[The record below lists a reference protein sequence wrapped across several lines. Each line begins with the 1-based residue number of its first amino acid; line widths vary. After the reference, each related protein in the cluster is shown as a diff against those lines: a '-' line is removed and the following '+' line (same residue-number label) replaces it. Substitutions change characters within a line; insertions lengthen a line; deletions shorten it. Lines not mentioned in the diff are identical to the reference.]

1 MKYHVKLSNELL
13 DDLSQ
18 LSDYLV
24 SEFSEAVS
32 KNILASLFDTFESL
46 GEFPYK
52 GKDAATLMFTFN
64 GYRYLPLKQNV
75 VFYTVDEGNQT
86 VTLLR
91 LYSVTEDPMQKFK
104 RYLE

>member
-1 MKYHVKLSNELL
+1 MNYQVKLTNDLL
-13 DDLSQ
+13 DDLDQ
-18 LSDYLV
+18 LSDYLTN
-24 SEFSEAVS
+24 EFSKSVS
-32 KNILASLFDTFESL
+32 QKILVSLFDHFDSL

-52 GKDAATLMFTFN
+52 GKEATTLMYTFS

-75 VFYTVDEGNQT
+75 VFYTIDEENQT

-91 LYSVTEDPMQKFK
+91 LYSVTEDPIRKFK